1 MTQKQPTNP
10 LLILFLFLPVFFFL
24 AGCDDG
30 PAEQAG
36 KEIDETVE
44 QQREKFQET
53 EAEIEQLRQELTQ
66 VKEENQ
72 KAEEELAIARQQRQQ
87 ALDEMQKGLNVEET
101 PVQSQTTEEQTN
113 QVPQESQG
121 QNPQ

>member
-1 MTQKQPTNP
+1 MRQKQLTKS
-10 LLILFLFLPVFFFL
+10 LSIIFLFFAVFFFL
-24 AGCDDG
+24 AGCEG

-44 QQREKFQET
+44 QQRERLKET
-53 EAEIEQLRQELTQ
+53 EAEIEQLRQELAQ

-87 ALDEMQKGLNVEET
+87 ALEEMQKGLNEEV
-101 PVQSQTTEEQTN
+101 PVQSPNPQEQTN
-113 QVPQESQG
+113 QIPQESQE
-121 QNPQ
+121 QQPQ